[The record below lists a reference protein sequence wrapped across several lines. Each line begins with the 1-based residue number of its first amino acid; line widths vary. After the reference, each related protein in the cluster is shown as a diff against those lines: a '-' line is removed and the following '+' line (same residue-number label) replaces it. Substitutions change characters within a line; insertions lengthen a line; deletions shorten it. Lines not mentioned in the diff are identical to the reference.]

1 MRDRLK
7 IMDQRYEEINRL
19 LSDPQI
25 VSDIKQLTALS
36 KEQRSLEKTVL
47 LFREQEKLEA
57 SIPDLKEM
65 KASEDEEMAQMAA
78 LELEQAQPRIEQI
91 NEGQYFCRG
100 FVPDVQ
106 PVCRIER
113 LESRSIGCDAFGNG
127 RILADPI

>member
-47 LFREQEKLEA
+47 LYREQEKLEA

-65 KASEDEEMAQMAA
+65 KDRKS
-78 LELEQAQPRIEQI
+78 
-91 NEGQYFCRG
+91 
-100 FVPDVQ
+100 VV
-106 PVCRIER
+106 
-113 LESRSIGCDAFGNG
+113 
-127 RILADPI
+127 

>member
-47 LFREQEKLEA
+47 LYREQEKLEA
-57 SIPDLKEM
+57 SIPD
-65 KASEDEEMAQMAA
+65 
-78 LELEQAQPRIEQI
+78 
-91 NEGQYFCRG
+91 
-100 FVPDVQ
+100 
-106 PVCRIER
+106 
-113 LESRSIGCDAFGNG
+113 
-127 RILADPI
+127 